1 MYGELLETKG
11 SAVDLR
17 WTYFQAPIQVE
28 DLLGRKFPVPSEYDL
43 SLLQTIIQHRF
54 KDDGEVGEFVS
65 RGNYEL
71 LYSNNGDLP
80 VSTTGC
86 MKPGTQVVMAIIF
99 KYTSNFTHK
108 EQRPLP
114 KPNSRDVSSSI
125 DDSYN
130 WYVFTRNPL
139 RTYVDRYLT

>member
-1 MYGELLETKG
+1 MYGEILDMKG
-11 SAVDLR
+11 STLDLR

-28 DLLGRKFPVPSEYDL
+28 DLLGHKFPVPSEYDF
-43 SLLQTIIQHRF
+43 SLLQAIIQHRF

-71 LYSNNGDLP
+71 LYSNNSDLP
-80 VSTTGC
+80 VSTNGC

-99 KYTSNFTHK
+99 KYTSNVVHK
-108 EQRPLP
+108 EQCPLP
-114 KPNSRDVSSSI
+114 KSNSRDVSSPT

-130 WYVFTRNPL
+130 WYVVT
-139 RTYVDRYLT
+139 